1 MKLLKSLPLS
11 LLFVSGFA
19 LSAPINIEGLSP
31 EEAGLTIVK
40 EAEARGEGFGNTSA
54 KMTMTLINRKG
65 EKSIRTLRSKVLEVP
80 NSGDKSL
87 SIFDD
92 PKDVKGTALL
102 THAHG
107 LKPDDQW
114 LYLPAVKRVKRISSK
129 NKSGPFMGSEFAFED
144 LGSQEVEK
152 YDYKLLSEET
162 YNGAETYKIQ
172 RIPKYENSGYTKQI
186 SWVEKEPLR
195 ILKVDF
201 YDRKG
206 ELLKTLTSSDYE
218 KFQDKYWRAKTLFM
232 QNVQTKKATEI
243 NLSDFKF
250 NDPSIK
256 AKDFTSNALKRIR

>member
-1 MKLLKSLPLS
+1 MKLLKSVPLG
-11 LLFVSGFA
+11 LLFVSNFA

-31 EEAGLTIVK
+31 EDAGLAIVK
-40 EAEARGEGFGNTSA
+40 EAEARGEGFVSTSA

-65 EKSIRTLRSKVLEVP
+65 EKSIRTLRSKALEVQGD
-80 NSGDKSL
+80 GDKSL

-102 THAHG
+102 THAHS

-114 LYLPAVKRVKRISSK
+114 LYLPAIKRVKRISSK

-152 YDYKLLSEET
+152 YGYKLLAEET
-162 YNGAETYKIQ
+162 LNGADTYKIQ

-186 SWVEKEPLR
+186 TWLEKEPLR
-195 ILKVDF
+195 VLKTDF

-206 ELLKTLTSSDYE
+206 ALLKTLNASDYE
-218 KFQDKYWRAKTLFM
+218 QFQGKYWRAKTLFM
-232 QNVQTKKATEI
+232 QNVQTNKATEI
-243 NLSDFKF
+243 KLSDFKF
-250 NDPSIK
+250 KDPSVK
-256 AKDFTSNALKRIR
+256 AKDFTSNALKRSR